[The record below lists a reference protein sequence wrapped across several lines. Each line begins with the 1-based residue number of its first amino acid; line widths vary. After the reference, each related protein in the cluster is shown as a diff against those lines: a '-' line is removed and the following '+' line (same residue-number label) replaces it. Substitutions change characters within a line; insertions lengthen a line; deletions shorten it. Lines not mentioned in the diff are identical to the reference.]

1 MNVPL
6 KIFTLAT
13 LFVLP
18 MVPTFWAIQ
27 EIPRR
32 RFRTRR
38 RKMVWFAVVATVPCL
53 GAILYWILERRHT
66 TPIMAA

>member
-1 MNVPL
+1 MPL
-6 KIFTLAT
+6 KILVLAA

-32 RFRTRR
+32 QFRSRR
-38 RKMVWFAVVATVPCL
+38 RKMIWFAVVATVPFF
-53 GAILYWILERRHT
+53 GAVFYWILERRHT
-66 TPIMAA
+66 TPIIPA